1 MDFVLVEEQLLSSGC
16 EAQLI
21 LIMLPWMLGWSEYL
35 WKSSLNHNFYTFN
48 KN

>member
-21 LIMLPWMLGWSEYL
+21 LIMLPWMLGWFSF
-35 WKSSLNHNFYTFN
+35 LNICGNHH
-48 KN
+48 